1 MRLALERHDAILR
14 AAIEAHGGYIFAT
27 GGDAFSAAFARASD
41 AIGMVLQAQVELSKE
56 PWPED
61 ARISVR
67 MGLHTGEA
75 TERSGDYFGSAVNR
89 AARIMSSAHGGQVL
103 CSEVTAGLVRDSV
116 AVTDLGQHHL
126 RDLSA
131 AQRIFQVGEGVFPP
145 LQTLNAFPGN
155 LPLQVSS
162 FVGRD
167 KELKVISAA
176 LADSRVVTLT
186 GVGGVGKTRLALQVA
201 AEVLPQFS
209 DGAWLCELAPIRDP
223 AGVADSLV
231 ALFDLVP
238 RGGQSL
244 EQALEEFLG
253 GKRLLLVLD
262 NCEHLLGAT
271 AGVVGRLERSCSRL
285 VILATSREG
294 LGIDGERILVVPSL
308 VSPGA
313 DADLAT
319 VAQTEAVH
327 LFAER
332 AQAVKSDF
340 SLTAEN
346 AVSVGQLCRR
356 LDGIPLALELAAAR
370 IPAMNPG
377 ELARRLD
384 RRFEVLAGGRRGAV
398 ERHQTLRAA
407 IDWSY
412 ELATEPQRRLL
423 GRLTVFAGGCTLEAA
438 EAVCAGEPVQEG
450 AVWELMAGLVS
461 QSLVVAE
468 DHGLDTRYRLLETIR
483 QYGEE
488 RLDEWGETASRRG
501 RHAEFYAEL
510 ASALGELML
519 GPGQVEAGPRLAVE
533 QENLLRAMNTAMD
546 TEDVDLAF
554 RLLASV
560 PLMSVQSG
568 FGFQL
573 PPEPALGL
581 AGAGEHPDYPL
592 VVAIAA
598 VRVAA
603 QGETERAEQLCEEAL
618 SAERRLGTHPDRL
631 VEERVGAAK
640 QLLALNRGSWH
651 DAALAAER
659 SVNVAR
665 SAGRLAPTAANL
677 AAAGHSH
684 AMAGEPD
691 TGIPL
696 AAEGLALAR
705 QVGMP
710 YLIGVSLGSLANALV
725 ERDPER
731 SRALLRESV
740 QFAQSAGYESTNQ
753 ITVVVLVAGRL
764 RDGALVLE
772 LAPRAVRLLHWNGD
786 TPQLAG
792 VLNIVAWAAAE
803 AEPHDAAILQGAAR
817 YLTLGGFPPRTSS
830 GEPPRQATGT
840 PGHISELR
848 RETTHRLVDTLGDQ
862 RLRDLRTKGE
872 ALDQDQTVRLALA
885 LISRAS
891 ASNINDWR
899 DNGPLAGASDP

>member
-1 MRLALERHDAILR
+1 
-14 AAIEAHGGYIFAT
+14 
-27 GGDAFSAAFARASD
+27 
-41 AIGMVLQAQVELSKE
+41 
-56 PWPED
+56 
-61 ARISVR
+61 
-67 MGLHTGEA
+67 
-75 TERSGDYFGSAVNR
+75 
-89 AARIMSSAHGGQVL
+89 
-103 CSEVTAGLVRDSV
+103 
-116 AVTDLGQHHL
+116 
-126 RDLSA
+126 
-131 AQRIFQVGEGVFPP
+131 
-145 LQTLNAFPGN
+145 
-155 LPLQVSS
+155 
-162 FVGRD
+162 
-167 KELKVISAA
+167 
-176 LADSRVVTLT
+176 
-186 GVGGVGKTRLALQVA
+186 
-201 AEVLPQFS
+201 
-209 DGAWLCELAPIRDP
+209 
-223 AGVADSLV
+223 
-231 ALFDLVP
+231 
-238 RGGQSL
+238 
-244 EQALEEFLG
+244 
-253 GKRLLLVLD
+253 
-262 NCEHLLGAT
+262 
-271 AGVVGRLERSCSRL
+271 L

-308 VSPGA
+308 ASPGA
-313 DADLAT
+313 DADLAA

-327 LFAER
+327 LFVER

-340 SLTAEN
+340 TLTPEN

-438 EAVCAGEPVQEG
+438 ETVCAGVPVQDG

-488 RLDEWGETASRRG
+488 RLDEWGETAWLRG
-501 RHAEFYAEL
+501 RHAEYYAGL

-519 GPGQVEAGPRLAVE
+519 GPDQSEAGPRLAAE

-546 TEDVDLAF
+546 TQDVDLAF

-581 AGAGEHPDYPL
+581 AGASEHPDYPL

-598 VRVAA
+598 VRVAG
-603 QGETERAEQLCEEAL
+603 QGETERAEQLCEEAS
-618 SAERRLGTHPDRL
+618 SAEGRLGTHPDRL

-659 SVNVAR
+659 SVKVAR
-665 SAGRLAPTAANL
+665 SAGRLAPAAANL

-684 AMAGEPD
+684 AMAGDPD

-696 AAEGLALAR
+696 ATEGLALAW

-740 QFAQSAGYESTNQ
+740 QFAQSAGYESANQ

-764 RDGALVLE
+764 RDGPLVLE

-786 TPQLAG
+786 RPQLAG

-803 AEPHDAAILQGAAR
+803 AEPDDAAILQGAAR
-817 YLTLGGFPPRTSS
+817 NLALGGSTPRMSS
-830 GEPPRQATGT
+830 DQPLRQATG
-840 PGHISELR
+840 PVGHISELR
-848 RETTHRLVDTLGDQ
+848 RETSHRLVDTLGDQ

-872 ALDQDQTVRLALA
+872 ALEPDQTVSLALA
-885 LISRAS
+885 VISRAS
-891 ASNINDWR
+891 GSNINERR
-899 DNGPLAGASDP
+899 DNGPPFPQSRS